1 MNNFNFI
8 YSEAPK
14 EVSFPNPKN
23 ENWRYINLNSLK
35 EKISGGTQI
44 DKPQVVSEDQNIDS
58 HILIKDNSILLK
70 QDLPEGINFEIIES
84 EKINT
89 LNNKL
94 KNKIGKVAKI
104 DDYFVSENTKNFNQ
118 LIIINITKKADPE
131 VTLNLDFEV
140 SSNIDLKPRF
150 LVYLEKDTSSS
161 IQIMNQN
168 NEAIINSVFEFY
180 LADQS
185 NLNLVGVNNSN
196 KSVEIL
202 NYWFEINKGAN
213 LNVTFISLGD
223 KQTLKNDI
231 RIDLV
236 GKGAQADIGGLYM
249 PKPDSVVD
257 YNLKMN
263 HCAKKT
269 FSNQFFRGILEEKSQ
284 ASFTGLV
291 KIEKGCSD
299 SKSQQANNN
308 LLLSEKAQIKSD
320 PQLEIYCNDVE
331 CAHGSTIGQFD
342 EDALFYL
349 CSRGISKRYGKR
361 MLLEAFYMDIL
372 NRMDSPTIQS
382 MVEESIV

>member
-14 EVSFPNPKN
+14 EISFPNPKN

-35 EKISGGTQI
+35 EKISRGTQI

-236 GKGAQADIGGLYM
+236 GKGAQADIGGLYI

-263 HCAKKT
+263 HRSKKT

-372 NRMDSPTIQS
+372 NRVDSPTIQS

>member
-14 EVSFPNPKN
+14 EISFPNPKN

-35 EKISGGTQI
+35 EKISRGTQI
-44 DKPQVVSEDQNIDS
+44 DKPQVVSENQNIDS
-58 HILIKDNSILLK
+58 HILIKDNLILLK
-70 QDLPEGINFEIIES
+70 QDLPEGINFEIIKS

-236 GKGAQADIGGLYM
+236 GKGAQADIGGLYI

-263 HCAKKT
+263 HRAKKT
-269 FSNQFFRGILEEKSQ
+269 FSNQFFRGILEENSR

-349 CSRGISKRYGKR
+349 SSRGISKRYAKR

-372 NRMDSPTIQS
+372 NRVDSPTIQS

>member
-8 YSEAPK
+8 YNKVPK
-14 EVSFPNPKN
+14 EIYFPNSKN

-35 EKISGGTQI
+35 EKIDKGVQI
-44 DKPQVVSEDQNIDS
+44 DKPQVVFKNQNLDS
-58 HILIKDNSILLK
+58 HLLIKDNSILLN
-70 QDLPEGINFEIIES
+70 QDLPEGITFNIIES

-89 LNNKL
+89 LNSKL

-118 LIIINITKKADPE
+118 LIIINITKKADPT
-131 VTLNLDFEV
+131 VTLNLDVEV

-150 LVYLEKDTSSS
+150 LVYLEKNTFSN
-161 IQIMNQN
+161 IQIINRN
-168 NEAIINSVFEFY
+168 SEAIINSVFEFY
-180 LADQS
+180 LAENS
-185 NLNLVGVNNSN
+185 NLNFIGLNNSK

-202 NYWFEINKGAN
+202 NHWFEINKDAN
-213 LNVTFISLGD
+213 LKATFVSLGD

-231 RIDLV
+231 RVDLV
-236 GKGAQADIGGLYM
+236 GKGAQADIGGLYI

-263 HCAKKT
+263 HLAKKT
-269 FSNQFFRGILEEKSQ
+269 FSNQFFRGILEENSR

-291 KIEKGCSD
+291 KIEKGCTN

-331 CAHGSTIGQFD
+331 CSHGSTVGQFD
-342 EDALFYL
+342 DDALFYL
-349 CSRGISKRYGKR
+349 CSRGITKEYAKK
-361 MLLEAFYMDIL
+361 MLLEAFYIDIL
-372 NRMDSPTIQS
+372 DRVNNPLIQS
-382 MVEESIV
+382 VVERSIL

>member
-14 EVSFPNPKN
+14 DISFPNPKN

-35 EKISGGTQI
+35 EKISKGIQI
-44 DKPQVVSEDQNIDS
+44 DKPQLVSKNQNIDS

-70 QDLPEGINFEIIES
+70 KDFPEGITFDIIES
-84 EKINT
+84 KKLNT

-104 DDYFVSENTKNFNQ
+104 DDYFVSENTKKFNQ
-118 LIIINITKKADPE
+118 LIIINITKQADSE

-140 SSNIDLKPRF
+140 SSSIDLKPRF
-150 LVYLEKDTSSS
+150 LVYSEKDTSSS

-168 NEAIINSVFEFY
+168 SEAIINSVFEFY
-180 LADQS
+180 LANQS
-185 NLNLVGVNNSN
+185 TLNLIELNNSK
-196 KSVEIL
+196 KSVEIS
-202 NYWFEINKGAN
+202 NYWFEINEDAN
-213 LNVTFISLGD
+213 LNATFVSLGD

-231 RIDLV
+231 RVDLV
-236 GKGAQADIGGLYM
+236 GKGAQADIGGLYI
-249 PKPDSVVD
+249 PKPNSVVD

-263 HCAKKT
+263 HHAKKT
-269 FSNQFFRGILEEKSQ
+269 FSNQFFRGILEENSR

-291 KIEKGCSD
+291 KIEKGCSN
-299 SKSQQANNN
+299 SKSHQVNNN

-349 CSRGISKRYGKR
+349 CSRGISKRYAKR
-361 MLLEAFYMDIL
+361 MLLEAFYMDVL
-372 NRMDSPTIQS
+372 NRVDSPIIKS
-382 MVEESIV
+382 MVEGSII